1 MLFIIQVIAIGIAVT
16 VDQKYAV
23 YVPLALPSIYL
34 LMMAPGTFGG
44 GSDIS
49 LAKLHELLEPK
60 WSHAEELAS
69 YIKKYWV
76 ALQYVMSA
84 SGRQRNCTS
93 LGLLSIGTAIYY
105 FFWLNN
111 VILAAILGVIGV
123 FLYIIA
129 MRVNRPLSIFKD
141 PKFRSTL
148 DERSINEYRLAV
160 TSLVAFSDLFP
171 ENQNYKFVADAVL
184 EDEYAREIIKT
195 WRRKI

>member
-1 MLFIIQVIAIGIAVT
+1 VFFIIQVIAIVIAVT
-16 VDQKYAV
+16 VDQKFAV

-34 LMMAPGTFGG
+34 AMMAPGTFGG

-49 LAKLHELLEPK
+49 LVKLHELLEPN

-84 SGRQRNCTS
+84 SARQGNCTS

-105 FFWLNN
+105 FFGLNDT
-111 VILAAILGVIGV
+111 ILSAMLGVVGV
-123 FLYIIA
+123 VLYIMA

-141 PKFRSTL
+141 PKFRYNL
-148 DERSINEYRLAV
+148 R
-160 TSLVAFSDLFP
+160 
-171 ENQNYKFVADAVL
+171 
-184 EDEYAREIIKT
+184 
-195 WRRKI
+195 